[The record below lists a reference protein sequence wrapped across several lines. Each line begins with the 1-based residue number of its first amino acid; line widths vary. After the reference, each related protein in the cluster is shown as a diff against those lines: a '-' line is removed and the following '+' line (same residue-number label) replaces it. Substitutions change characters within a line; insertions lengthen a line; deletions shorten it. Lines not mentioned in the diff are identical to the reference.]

1 MTGLRVVFCCSIVFL
16 GKMAAEFRAVRTQ
29 LWTFPEWIEQR
40 TILHFGTPFARAHSV
55 WTRIVYAVTALLLVY
70 FVHRSRVRRIEAA
83 LTLLFHQRLS
93 ERARLARDL
102 NDTLLQTIEAGKLI
116 ADDALDPSSD
126 PVRMREAMGR
136 LSYWLGKATQE
147 GQAALNSLG
156 ATSCDGNDLASG
168 FRRAA
173 EECLINRCIILE
185 LSVTGESKDMHP
197 MVRDEVYLLGCE
209 AISNA
214 CKRSGIDRLAI
225 ALSYGRNFCMQVKSS
240 GQPLSSVLAEKT
252 QDEHLDLKGMQRR
265 ANRFGATASLIISSS
280 STVELTLTVPGGI
293 IFQIAPSILPRRWLT
308 DLWNRFRSRK
318 SDLS

>member
-1 MTGLRVVFCCSIVFL
+1 MTGLRVVLCCSIVFL

-40 TILHFGTPFARAHSV
+40 TILLFGTPFARAHSV

-83 LTLLFHQRLS
+83 LTLLFHQRSS

-265 ANRFGATASLIISSS
+265 ANRFGATVSLIISSS

-318 SDLS
+318 SDLT